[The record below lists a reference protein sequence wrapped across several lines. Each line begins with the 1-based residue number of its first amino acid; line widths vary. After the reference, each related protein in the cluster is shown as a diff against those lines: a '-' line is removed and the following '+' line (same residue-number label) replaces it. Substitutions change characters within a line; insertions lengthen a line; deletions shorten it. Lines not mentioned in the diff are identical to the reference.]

1 MNRSRAS
8 GVYTLPEG
16 LDVQAKFAT
25 VMRRL
30 DDLEAKGVQ
39 EIEIVN
45 DGVTQLCLICNFTEH
60 GVQSCP
66 TLPAV
71 QDMFTKQVNALRTYN
86 QYSSNSPHSNTY
98 NPGWRNHP
106 NLSWREGNNGQFQ
119 QQGNQFQGNQT
130 NGQQGFQPQVITLRN
145 GKEYEGPKLPLC
157 RDIKVGDKTLKIL
170 EVLKQVKIN
179 IPLLDMIKQ
188 LPAYA
193 KFLKDLC
200 TVKRRIK
207 LSKKAFL
214 TEQVSAIIKNKA
226 MVKYKDPGCP
236 CHLSPVWRFIRGKGF
251 VDLGASVNLLLYSIY
266 NQLGLGELKAT
277 TITLSLL
284 DRSIKVPRG
293 IVEDVLVQVEIFYY
307 PMDFVVLDTGPLKNG
322 VNSVPI
328 ILGRPFLATAN
339 ALINY
344 RNGLMQLSFG
354 NMTVEMNVFNLCK
367 QPMDHDDVENE
378 EACLIEALVQEHTE
392 KLMEENI
399 DEFFST
405 IVKEECVQVATE
417 WKEKYTIQSLNSVE
431 NDEESKKEEVEIS
444 KPELKPLPHGL
455 KYVYLEANEEKPVVI
470 SATLTEEQEM
480 KLLKVLKEN
489 KRAIGWSI
497 SDLKGINPLI
507 CTHHIYL
514 EENAKPVRQPQ
525 RRLNPLM
532 QDVVRNEVL
541 KLLDAGI
548 IYPISDSS
556 WVSPTQ
562 VVPKK
567 SGITVMKNDEGELIP
582 TRLTTGWRVCI
593 DFRKLNAV
601 TKKDHFPLPFLDQ
614 VLERVAGHDY
624 YCFLDGYSGYFQI
637 AIALEDQEKTT
648 FTCPFGTMLIGAC
661 LLVFVMHRPH
671 FKGVCL
677 VFSVTWC
684 IENDLVLNWEK
695 CHFMAT
701 SGVVLGHIISKE
713 GIQVDPAKIEL
724 ISKLPSPTTVKED
737 AEFIWTKACQEAF
750 KRLNGSCTRS
760 KEDGKPYV
768 VYYASKTLNDA
779 QKNYTT
785 TEKELLAVVFA
796 LDKFRNYLL
805 GTSIVI
811 FTDHSALK
819 YLLNK
824 KDAKA
829 RLIRWI
835 LLLQEFNIQIKDKQG
850 VENVVADHLSRVK
863 VESHFEEAQINDEF
877 PDDALCAVE
886 KLPCFAQIKLCGD
899 VFQRMNNKTYCE
911 CAMKELVEVILLQG
925 RLQQKFYR
933 VDSIGQLCSR
943 IVTLIA
949 KVVHNVNNWGK
960 STQGIKCLKIIFV
973 LLRSLIVG
981 AWTLWDHSLLLLVI
995 SIFLGV
1001 DYVSKWVEAVACKS
1015 NDHKVVLKFLKEN
1028 IFSRFGI
1035 PRAIISDGGSHF
1047 CNKPFSTLLQKY
1059 GVRHKV
1065 STPYHPQN
1073 GQAELANREIKR
1085 ILTKVVNTTR
1095 KDWSTKLKLEH
1106 RAYWAIKKM
1115 NFDSDQAGA
1124 KRKYDLNEL
1133 EAYRNESYECL
1144 RNAREKHKFYHDKL
1158 ILRREF
1164 KQGEKVLL
1172 YDSKLHIFPGKL
1184 RSRWNGPYVVKEVF
1198 PYGTVTIQNPRTGN
1212 EFKVNGQRLKHFI
1225 ERFETQEEN
1234 LHFLDGD
1241 VQKG

>member
-1 MNRSRAS
+1 
-8 GVYTLPEG
+8 
-16 LDVQAKFAT
+16 
-25 VMRRL
+25 
-30 DDLEAKGVQ
+30 
-39 EIEIVN
+39 
-45 DGVTQLCLICNFTEH
+45 
-60 GVQSCP
+60 
-66 TLPAV
+66 
-71 QDMFTKQVNALRTYN
+71 
-86 QYSSNSPHSNTY
+86 
-98 NPGWRNHP
+98 
-106 NLSWREGNNGQFQ
+106 
-119 QQGNQFQGNQT
+119 
-130 NGQQGFQPQVITLRN
+130 
-145 GKEYEGPKLPLC
+145 
-157 RDIKVGDKTLKIL
+157 
-170 EVLKQVKIN
+170 
-179 IPLLDMIKQ
+179 
-188 LPAYA
+188 
-193 KFLKDLC
+193 
-200 TVKRRIK
+200 
-207 LSKKAFL
+207 
-214 TEQVSAIIKNKA
+214 
-226 MVKYKDPGCP
+226 
-236 CHLSPVWRFIRGKGF
+236 
-251 VDLGASVNLLLYSIY
+251 
-266 NQLGLGELKAT
+266 
-277 TITLSLL
+277 
-284 DRSIKVPRG
+284 
-293 IVEDVLVQVEIFYY
+293 
-307 PMDFVVLDTGPLKNG
+307 
-322 VNSVPI
+322 
-328 ILGRPFLATAN
+328 
-339 ALINY
+339 
-344 RNGLMQLSFG
+344 
-354 NMTVEMNVFNLCK
+354 
-367 QPMDHDDVENE
+367 
-378 EACLIEALVQEHTE
+378 
-392 KLMEENI
+392 MEENI

-405 IVKEECVQVATE
+405 IVKEECVQVTTE

-455 KYVYLEANEEKPVVI
+455 KYVYLEGNEEKPVVI

-507 CTHHIYL
+507 CTASYL
-514 EENAKPVRQPQ
+514 FGRECKTS
-525 RRLNPLM
+525 
-532 QDVVRNEVL
+532 
-541 KLLDAGI
+541 I

-648 FTCPFGTMLIGAC
+648 FTCPFGTYAYRRMPFGLCNAPATFQRCMLSIFSDMVERIMEVFMDDLTVYGKTFDDC
-661 LLVFVMHRPH
+661 LSNLKKVLKR
-671 FKGVCL
+671 
-677 VFSVTWC
+677 C
-684 IENDLVLNWEK
+684 IANDLVLNWEK

-750 KRLNGSCTRS
+750 KRLKSLLTSAPIVRS
-760 KEDGKPYV
+760 PNWSLPFELMCDASDYAVGAVLGQREDGKPYV

-785 TEKELLAVVFA
+785 TEKELLAV
-796 LDKFRNYLL
+796 
-805 GTSIVI
+805 
-811 FTDHSALK
+811 
-819 YLLNK
+819 
-824 KDAKA
+824 DAKA

-886 KLPCFAQIKLCGD
+886 KLPWFANIVNYLATGELPSEWNMETKKYFLSRAKHYAWDDPYLYKFCPDQIMRRCVPEDEQQDILRMCHEGACGGH
-899 VFQRMNNKTYCE
+899 FASRKTSAKILQSGFYWPTMFKDCNTH
-911 CAMKELVEVILLQG
+911 CKSCPQCQQLGKINTRYQMPQNHICVVEVFDCWGLDFMGPFPPSFGNLYIL
-925 RLQQKFYR
+925 
-933 VDSIGQLCSR
+933 V
-943 IVTLIA
+943 
-949 KVVHNVNNWGK
+949 
-960 STQGIKCLKIIFV
+960 
-973 LLRSLIVG
+973 
-981 AWTLWDHSLLLLVI
+981 
-995 SIFLGV
+995 GV

-1065 STPYHPQN
+1065 STPYHPQTN

-1095 KDWSTKLKLEH
+1095 KDWSTKLSDALWAYRTAYKTVLGMSPYRIVYGKACHLPVELEH